1 MYKSQEELFNLLSG
15 AFNVKLRL
23 INKEYNYI
31 KKREE
36 FNENEVY
43 YALIE
48 ARYINAHVEYSN
60 YKPRQYYLLNDNNEF
75 ILDVGPFNKETEY
88 YALID

>member
-31 KKREE
+31 KKNRHMEL
-36 FNENEVY
+36 FKNKQMVQSQK
-43 YALIE
+43 
-48 ARYINAHVEYSN
+48 SN
-60 YKPRQYYLLNDNNEF
+60 TIRNGQ
-75 ILDVGPFNKETEY
+75 
-88 YALID
+88 